1 MKRLMMIACMAAAAG
16 LVAAEAAPK
25 QHLVAAA
32 YIAPFSEITQ
42 TATAVGTMFNQPMM
56 PVMAM
61 AAAQQALA
69 KDYGPI
75 DGAQP
80 VYALVYLDTAKVAAL
95 SQPARLEGRSP
106 CSWMRSPT
114 SRIPSRALEARWRI
128 SSATSSGSMP

>member
-1 MKRLMMIACMAAAAG
+1 MKRLMMIAWMAAAAG

-56 PVMAM
+56 PAMAM

-80 VYALVYLDTAKVAAL
+80 VYALVYLDTAKVPRSTSMA
-95 SQPARLEGRSP
+95 SRLM
-106 CSWMRSPT
+106 WIT
-114 SRIPSRALEARWRI
+114 SRTSRCSIPSLAARRP
-128 SSATSSGSMP
+128 S